1 MRKNNTINHPLEGKN
16 MKHSQKILVSIL
28 AMVMAMAFPSLAA
41 EMPGDGVTVRP
52 VEGTNLEEKFQHQIL
67 YRALEELGYDVA
79 TPQEVEY
86 QTMHLAV
93 GTGDSDF
100 SAVHWDPLHQAFYD
114 ESGGGTTLIRVGSLI
129 DGALQGYLVDK
140 ASYDAGV
147 TNLGE
152 LKKPEV
158 AKRFDADGDG
168 KADLAGCVPG
178 WGCERVIE
186 HQLTEYGL
194 RDTVVHNQG
203 AYSAIIADTIAQQKT
218 GKPIVYYT
226 WTPYW
231 VSGVLVPGDNVEWLE
246 VPYSSLPDGRTDN
259 TKFDGK
265 NLGFAVN
272 ALRVVANKGFL
283 DKNPA
288 AKALFEKAKI
298 NINDVSAQNNK
309 IHNGEDSDTDI
320 ARHVDEW
327 IAANRE
333 VFDSW
338 LEAARAA
345 S

>member
-1 MRKNNTINHPLEGKN
+1 
-16 MKHSQKILVSIL
+16 MKPITLKTL
-28 AMVMAMAFPSLAA
+28 AVAVAAALTMPAALAND
-41 EMPGDGVTVRP
+41 MPGKGVRVQP

-67 YRALEELGYDVA
+67 YRALEELGYEVA

-93 GTGDSDF
+93 GTGDGDF

-114 ESGGGTTLIRVGSLI
+114 ESGGGSSLMRVGSLI
-129 DGALQGYLVDK
+129 EGALQGYLVDK
-140 ASYDAGV
+140 ASHDAGV
-147 TNLGE
+147 TNLGD
-152 LKKPEV
+152 LTDAAV
-158 AKRFDADGDG
+158 AARFDSDGDG

-194 RDTVVHNQG
+194 RDTVNHNQG
-203 AYSAIIADTIAQQKT
+203 AYSAIIADTIAHHAQ
-218 GKPIVYYT
+218 GNAILYYT

-259 TKFDGK
+259 TMFNGK

-272 ALRVVANKGFL
+272 ALRVVANADFL
-283 DKNPA
+283 QDNPA
-288 AKALFEKAKI
+288 AQKLFEAAKI
-298 NINDVSAQNNK
+298 DINDVSAQNNK
-309 IHNGEDSDTDI
+309 IRDGEDSAADI

-327 IAANRE
+327 IAANRAE
-333 VFDSW
+333 FDSW
-338 LEAARAA
+338 LQAAR